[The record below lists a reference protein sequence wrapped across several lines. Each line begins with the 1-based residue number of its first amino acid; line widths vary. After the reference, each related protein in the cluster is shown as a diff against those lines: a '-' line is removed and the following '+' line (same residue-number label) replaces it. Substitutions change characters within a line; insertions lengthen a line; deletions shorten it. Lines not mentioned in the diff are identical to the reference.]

1 MIETRIEPVG
11 IEEIRRRLGSL
22 EDKAPFVLAN
32 AINRALT
39 NVRKNMGKQT
49 AARYNITAG
58 EVRKSIKITQ
68 ADKRKLQGIVRS
80 RASPIALVK
89 FKVSPDRRVD
99 YSSGRPSPEVYMASV
114 EKGGA
119 DKPLDGNPKSFIAVM
134 RSGHKGVFTRTGR
147 SKGLTRQE
155 RRTVTYNSKSRAD
168 RGSRHEE
175 IIRQNYGPS
184 IPQMIKNEE
193 SMEVIRREAQS
204 MLEKRIEAQIEYLL
218 GKGAAK

>member
-1 MIETRIEPVG
+1 MIETRIEPAG
-11 IEEIRRRLGSL
+11 IEEIRRRLGGL
-22 EDKAPFVLAN
+22 EDKAPLVLAN

-39 NVRKNMGKQT
+39 NIRKNMGKQT
-49 AARYNITAG
+49 EARYNITSA

-68 ADKRKLQGIVRS
+68 ASKRKQQGLVIS

-89 FKVSPDRRVD
+89 FKVSPDSRVD
-99 YSSGRPSPEVYMASV
+99 YSGGRPSPEVYMASV

-134 RSGHKGVFTRTGR
+134 KNGHKGVFTRTGR
-147 SKGLTRQE
+147 SGGLSRLE
-155 RRTVTYNSKSRAD
+155 RKTMVHNSKSRAS
-168 RGSRHEE
+168 RGSQHDE

-184 IPQMIKNEE
+184 IPQMIKNEQ

-204 MLEKRIEAQIEYLL
+204 MLEKRIDAQIAYLL